1 VERERKSRGGTLKE
15 FEAPT
20 LEEACKLAQRE
31 YNCSLEDI
39 EYKII
44 QYPRR
49 ILFGIMKKN
58 AIIKVIDIRERRDKE
73 AQEESA
79 KEPLEDNSQ
88 AIINDFFSNSSS
100 FLGDM
105 EGATPT
111 PKDSLNEY
119 KEIESN
125 QDTQKKDRVKSGDKV
140 KESEET
146 NSLEERAEEIKS
158 IVKRL
163 IDKSCFNIDTVEV
176 TIEGKTAY
184 IFLDGEDSALLIGKE
199 GYRYNALSYIL
210 FNWVNLK
217 YDLFLKLEIAEF
229 LESQKRTII
238 KKLEPLVDK
247 IQESGKGRSE
257 PLDGILIQVA
267 LEYLRD
273 KFPDKYVAIKR
284 LDKDKRYIVVNNFN
298 SRRYE

>member
-1 VERERKSRGGTLKE
+1 MRSQRVERERKSRGGTLKE

-184 IFLDGEDSALLIGKE
+184 IFLDGEDSA
-199 GYRYNALSYIL
+199 S
-210 FNWVNLK
+210 
-217 YDLFLKLEIAEF
+217 
-229 LESQKRTII
+229 
-238 KKLEPLVDK
+238 
-247 IQESGKGRSE
+247 
-257 PLDGILIQVA
+257 
-267 LEYLRD
+267 
-273 KFPDKYVAIKR
+273 
-284 LDKDKRYIVVNNFN
+284 
-298 SRRYE
+298 